1 MDSLRRTAADI
12 FRKTLDEMRPDNL
25 VKKAVELKGTDINVG
40 GKKLADSSQTP
51 VYVVGAG
58 KAVVQMAAGLEN
70 VLGNAIKDG
79 IVIAPVGTESNL
91 SVIQVFEGT
100 HPRPDEQT
108 VASTLEL
115 MDFTRAIP
123 EDACVFFLI
132 SGGASSLMEAPAGAL
147 ELEEIR
153 KTYDALLK
161 SGATIQEM
169 NTVRKQLSDVKGGK
183 LLSLLK
189 SGVSASLIIS
199 DVPGDDPAFI
209 ASGPTTPSNTSKK
222 DALKVIEKFGL
233 SDSIPEAVI
242 EHLSVKDLNP
252 NNEIRSKHKSHII
265 GSSGM
270 FAQEAGK
277 LCRDLGYST
286 VVSKKQYTEDAEKV
300 AKYITSELRK
310 KKSGKRAFIFHGE
323 STVHVKG
330 DGKGGRNQHLALLMS
345 KKISR
350 RKNTLLLS
358 AGTDG
363 VDGNT
368 DVAGAFA
375 ASDTSSRAA
384 KLGIDANDFL
394 RDFNSYH
401 FFKTL
406 GDLIFTGPTGNN
418 VMDFQLILID
428 A

>member
-1 MDSLRRTAADI
+1 MDALRKTAAEI
-12 FRKTLDEMRPDNL
+12 FRKTLDEMHPDKL
-25 VKKAVELKGTDINVG
+25 VKKAVERRGTDIMVG
-40 GKKLADSSQTP
+40 GKKLADSSQKP
-51 VYVVGAG
+51 VYVIGAG
-58 KAVVQMAAGLEN
+58 KAAVQMAAGLES
-70 VLGNAIKDG
+70 VLGDAIKDG
-79 IVIAPVGTESNL
+79 VVIAPAGTDSDL
-91 SVIQVFEGT
+91 TIIQVFEGT

-115 MDFTRAIP
+115 MEFARAIP
-123 EDACVFFLI
+123 KDSCVLFLI

-153 KTYDALLK
+153 VTYGALLK

-169 NTVRKQLSDVKGGK
+169 NTVRKHLSDVKGGK

-189 SGVSASLIIS
+189 GSVSASLIIS

-209 ASGPTTPSNTSKK
+209 ASGPTTASTTSKK
-222 DALKVIEKFGL
+222 DALKIIEKFGL
-233 SDSIPEAVI
+233 NDCIPEAVL
-242 EHLSVKDLNP
+242 EHLSV
-252 NNEIRSKHKSHII
+252 NNFNSNGEIRSKHKSYII

-277 LCRDLGYST
+277 FCENLGYNT
-286 VVSKKQYTEDAEKV
+286 VISKKQYTGDAEKV
-300 AKYITSELRK
+300 AEHITKEIRNG
-310 KKSGKRAFIFHGE
+310 KSGKRAFIFHGE
-323 STVHVKG
+323 STVHVEG

-375 ASDTSSRAA
+375 ASDTSRRAA
-384 KLGIDANDFL
+384 KLGIEANDFL